1 MQTYTSTEVLIKQNL
16 AARKMLKGLQSKPPV
31 PKVSLR
37 AKSKLKSRYGDNK
50 SPMKTRAR
58 GMTPM
63 KVSEYGATTDNTK
76 RSSFGS
82 NFQRAGQMKQVQLA
96 SYFKKAAL
104 TSNVRTRNVSSALQL
119 LKPCASASVFL
130 NAVGCDVISSPAT
143 VFKTQINLIPEP
155 AVKTNLKVS
164 KDDGDVIAPVSSEL
178 RIIQNSLD
186 LLFEFENRE
195 YLLSQVE
202 QKER

>member
-31 PKVSLR
+31 PKVTLR

-63 KVSEYGATTDNTK
+63 KLSEYGATTDNTK
-76 RSSFGS
+76 RSSFGP
-82 NFQRAGQMKQVQLA
+82 NVQRAGQMKQVQLA
-96 SYFKKAAL
+96 SNFQKTTL
-104 TSNVRTRNVSSALQL
+104 RSNARTRNVTSALQL
-119 LKPCASASVFL
+119 QKPCASASVFL
-130 NAVGCDVISSPAT
+130 NAVGSDVIILPST

-155 AVKTNLKVS
+155 ISKTNLKVS
-164 KDDGDVIAPVSSEL
+164 KDDDDALAPV
-178 RIIQNSLD
+178 
-186 LLFEFENRE
+186 
-195 YLLSQVE
+195 
-202 QKER
+202 